1 MEKKYKNLEDIAIL
15 FNQKVWNSLHK
26 LIIGYSIMY
35 NGNDTDG
42 YDGIC
47 IIKDKMFARYQD
59 GADGINGLCASWNE
73 EEQVWLVGIPR
84 GMWISRLESFGYF
97 HK

>member
-1 MEKKYKNLEDIAIL
+1 MKKKYKNLEDIAIL
-15 FNQKVWNSLHK
+15 FNKKVWNSLHK
-26 LIIGYSIMY
+26 CAIAY
-35 NGNDTDG
+35 NGEDDG

-47 IIKDKMFARYQD
+47 IIKDKMYARLAYNRFAYQCS
-59 GADGINGLCASWNE
+59 LTASWNE

-84 GMWISRLESFGYF
+84 RLWIPRLESFEYF